1 LLNNSIL
8 VDEDFHV
15 RRAALALESNL
26 HRLAGSEV
34 AASGERC
41 ADEKNP
47 LLAGVRDRDSV
58 VPARLATDDIHG
70 DQAVAHDPADQRR
83 PQQPRTIRFTSP
95 CRGLT
100 V

>member
-1 LLNNSIL
+1 MLVEADLVELGKAVVVARHRGVLLYDSIL

-15 RRAALALESNL
+15 RRATLTLESNL

-34 AASGERC
+34 AAPGERC
-41 ADEKNP
+41 ADEENP

-70 DQAVAHDPADQRR
+70 DQAVAHDPA
-83 PQQPRTIRFTSP
+83 
-95 CRGLT
+95 
-100 V
+100 